1 MIKKQKPRETIARH
15 CFPLCF
21 DLPPRHTQRAGR
33 RRKPTYWALAICFA
47 RRAFLRLAVFLC
59 RMPLAAAL
67 SIAEV
72 VRLYCAAALAGAV
85 AIYVSNILMAVL
97 TFDFTIRFRRFLAS
111 LTFTRLIAD
120 LMFGNVVH
128 LLGS

>member
-1 MIKKQKPRETIARH
+1 M
-15 CFPLCF
+15 
-21 DLPPRHTQRAGR
+21 
-33 RRKPTYWALAICFA
+33 
-47 RRAFLRLAVFLC
+47 C

-72 VRLYCAAALAGAV
+72 VRLYCAVAVAGAV
-85 AIYVSNILMAVL
+85 AISVSNFLMAVL
-97 TFDFTIRFRRFLAS
+97 TFDFTIRFRRFLVS

-120 LMFGNVVH
+120 LMFGNVFH